1 MKLVVRLVLAFV
13 AVAALS
19 VAVTGWLSFRAAET
33 RIPRALAEPGVM
45 RGAGPGGSG
54 PETAGLG
61 ARGQE
66 VLSRQLRDANLQAA
80 AFALAVAA
88 LVGAGV
94 AVGLTRPLERLAQV
108 TRRYGQGDRDAR
120 VAPQGRDE
128 IAELGRIFDATAD
141 SLQAEERRGRRLTGD
156 VAHELR
162 TPLTV
167 LRSELEAIQDG
178 LMTADPERIG
188 ALLEQVELLAR
199 LVDDLR
205 TLTRV
210 EHGELSL
217 ARDRVDLAAGVRRS
231 VDAFALRARP
241 RGVTLEVEAHAA
253 TVTGD
258 DDRLRQLILNLLDN
272 AVRHASSR
280 VRVEVEADG
289 PDVRLRVD
297 DDGPGVPEAEREHV
311 FERFYRVDR
320 ARQRDDGG
328 SGLGLAIVRALADA
342 HGGTVRVDRSSLGG
356 ARFEVRLPS
365 AGVVEGSATS

>member
-1 MKLVVRLVLAFV
+1 MRLVLAFV

-45 RGAGPGGSG
+45 RGAGPGG
-54 PETAGLG
+54 PEAAGLG

-80 AFALAVAA
+80 ALALAVAA

-94 AVGLTRPLERLAQV
+94 AVGLTRPLDRLAQV

-120 VAPQGRDE
+120 VAPRGGDE

-141 SLQAEERRGRRLTGD
+141 RLQAEERRGRRLTSD

-178 LMTADPERIG
+178 LMSADPERIG
-188 ALLEQVELLAR
+188 ALLEQVELLGR

-205 TLTRV
+205 TLTRA
-210 EHGELSL
+210 EHGELTL
-217 ARDRVDLAAGVRRS
+217 ARERVDLSAVVRRS
-231 VDAFALRARP
+231 VEAFAARARP
-241 RGVTLEVEAHAA
+241 RGLTLQVEAGPA

-258 DDRLRQLILNLLDN
+258 EDRLRQVLLNLLAN

-280 VRVEVEADG
+280 VRVELEPDG
-289 PDVRLRVD
+289 AYARLRVD
-297 DDGPGVPEAEREHV
+297 DDGAGVPEVRREHV
-311 FERFYRVDR
+311 FERFYRIDR

-328 SGLGLAIVRALADA
+328 SGLGLAIVRALVEA
-342 HGGTVRVDRSSLGG
+342 HGGTVRAETSPLGG
-356 ARFEVRLPS
+356 ARFEVRLPRD
-365 AGVVEGSATS
+365 GEVPDGPTP

>member
-1 MKLVVRLVLAFV
+1 VKLVVRLVLAFV

-45 RGAGPGGSG
+45 RGAGPGG
-54 PETAGLG
+54 PADVAGLG

-80 AFALAVAA
+80 GFALVVAA

-94 AVGLTRPLERLAQV
+94 AFGLTRPLERLAQV

-120 VAPQGRDE
+120 VAPRGRDE
-128 IAELGRIFDATAD
+128 IAELGRIFDDAAD
-141 SLQAEERRGRRLTGD
+141 RLQAEERRGRRLTSD

-178 LMTADPERIG
+178 LMPADPERIG

-205 TLTRV
+205 TLTRAD
-210 EHGELSL
+210 HGELSL
-217 ARDRVDLAAGVRRS
+217 ARERVDLAASVRRS
-231 VDAFALRARP
+231 VDAFEAQARA
-241 RGVTLEVEAHAA
+241 RGVTLEVESNAA
-253 TVTGD
+253 TLDGD
-258 DDRLRQLILNLLDN
+258 EGRLRQLVLNLLDN
-272 AVRHASSR
+272 AVRHAGAR
-280 VRVEVEADG
+280 VRIEVGSDG

-297 DDGPGVPEAEREHV
+297 DDGPGVPEAQREHV

-320 ARQRDDGG
+320 ARQRGDGG
-328 SGLGLAIVRALADA
+328 SGLGLAIVRALAEA
-342 HGGTVRVDRSSLGG
+342 HGGTVRVDASPLGG
-356 ARFEVRLPS
+356 ARFEVRLPRA
-365 AGVVEGSATS
+365 AGVEGQAT

>member
-1 MKLVVRLVLAFV
+1 LVVRLVLAFV

-33 RIPRALAEPGVM
+33 RIPRALAQPGVM
-45 RGAGPGGSG
+45 RGVGSGGSS
-54 PETAGLG
+54 EAAGLG
-61 ARGQE
+61 ARGQQ

-80 AFALAVAA
+80 GIALLVAA

-120 VAPQGRDE
+120 VVPHGRDE
-128 IAELGRIFDATAD
+128 IAELGRVFDATAD
-141 SLQAEERRGRRLTGD
+141 RLQAEERRGRRLTSD

-178 LMTADPERIG
+178 LMSADPERIG

-205 TLTRV
+205 TLTRA

-217 ARDRVDLAAGVRRS
+217 ACDHLDLEAVVRRS
-231 VDAFALRARP
+231 VEAFAARARA
-241 RGVTLEVEAHAA
+241 RGVTLEVEAGSL

-258 DDRLRQLILNLLDN
+258 EDRLRQVVLNLLDN

-280 VRVEVEADG
+280 VHVVLVRDG
-289 PDVRLRVD
+289 SNARLRVD
-297 DDGPGVPEAEREHV
+297 DDGPGVPEARREHV

-328 SGLGLAIVRALADA
+328 SGLGLAIVRTLAEA
-342 HGGTVRVDRSSLGG
+342 HGGSVRVDASPLGG
-356 ARFEVRLPS
+356 ARFEVRLPR
-365 AGVVEGSATS
+365 GGGIEGGSTS